1 MNQFTFFNNFKKP
14 KNLKMQALKYLNYIL
29 AFGLEL
35 VLFFSVSY
43 WGYAQGKTTLSK
55 WGLALIL
62 FIIVIALWGMYAAPK
77 SDIRL
82 KYPWL
87 SLFRIVMFSLGTFAL
102 QSLGKTKLSIAYTIL
117 FLISVL
123 LSYID
128 EKGF

>member
-1 MNQFTFFNNFKKP
+1 
-14 KNLKMQALKYLNYIL
+14 MQALKYLNYIL